1 MITDRS
7 AGILL
12 HPTSLPGRAIGD
24 FGNAAYRFV
33 DWLVGAGQTLW
44 QVLPLVP
51 VSGGGSPYTG
61 LSAFA
66 GSPLLISPEA
76 LVRDGLL
83 SEADLAAVE
92 VTSDT
97 VDYPEAIRYRGEL
110 LEQAFVAFLRKPGP
124 ALVAELEAFRQ
135 RNADWLRDYAIFAA
149 LREQHE
155 HASWIEWEQGL
166 KRRQPE
172 ALHRWTRANMEA
184 VEREEFAQWLF
195 DRQWRALRAYANERG
210 VRIIG
215 DIPIFVAFDSAD
227 VWAHPELF
235 DLDADRSP
243 RTVSGVPP
251 DYFSKTGQLWGN
263 PLYRWNVLAEQ
274 GYDWWIRRFRRTLE
288 QVDIARIDHFRGFA
302 AFWEVPAGEETA
314 INGRWRPGPGT
325 AVFEATQA
333 KLGPLPLIAEDLGLI
348 TPDVE
353 KLRDELGFPGMR
365 VLQFAFGDSGSRNP
379 HLPANHPRN
388 SVAYTGT
395 HDNDTTVGWY
405 RGAAPAERAG
415 VRKLL
420 GREPRADEI
429 QWEMIDLAFQSPA
442 DLAVIPVQDVLGL
455 GSEARMNTP
464 GVGEGNWGW
473 RVAED
478 ALTKAAQARLLEM
491 TRVNRRVPAFASLSR
506 DNL

>member
-1 MITDRS
+1 MKTARS
-7 AGILL
+7 SGILL
-12 HPTSLPGRAIGD
+12 HPTSFPGLAIGD
-24 FGNAAYRFV
+24 LGEPAYRFV
-33 DWLVGAGQTLW
+33 DWLVGAGQSLW

-83 SEADLAAVE
+83 TADHLDGVQ
-92 VTSDT
+92 VTSDP
-97 VDYPEAIRYRGEL
+97 VDYPEAIRYRGKLLNAAFHAFQQGAAPEL
-110 LEQAFVAFLRKPGP
+110 A
-124 ALVAELEAFRQ
+124 AEFQAFRQ
-135 RNADWLRDYAIFAA
+135 RHADWLRDYALFAA

-155 HASWIEWEQGL
+155 HASWIEWEL
-166 KRRQPE
+166 PLRRREPA
-172 ALHRWTRANMEA
+172 ALLEWATKNAAA
-184 VEREEFAQWLF
+184 VEREEFIQWLF
-195 DRQWRALRAYANERG
+195 ERQWQALRSYANGRG

-215 DIPIFVAFDSAD
+215 DVPIFVAYDSAD
-227 VWAHPELF
+227 VWAHPDLF
-235 DLDADRSP
+235 DLDPERHP
-243 RTVSGVPP
+243 NTVSGVPP

-263 PLYRWNVLAEQ
+263 PLYRWDMLAEQ
-274 GYDWWIRRFRRTLE
+274 GYDWWIGRFRRTLE

-314 INGRWRPGPGT
+314 INGRWQPGPGT

-333 KLGPLPLIAEDLGLI
+333 KLGQLPLIAEDLGLI

-353 KLRDELGFPGMR
+353 ELRDELGFPGMR
-365 VLQFAFGDSGSRNP
+365 VLQFAFGDSGADNP

-405 RGAAPAERAG
+405 RSAPAADRAA

-420 GREPRADEI
+420 GGEPRSGELH
-429 QWEMIDLAFQSPA
+429 WEMINLALQSPA
-442 DLAVIPVQDVLGL
+442 ELAVVPVQDVLGL

-473 RVAED
+473 RVED
-478 ALTKAAQARLLEM
+478 RTLTEAMQTRLREL
-491 TRVNRRVPAFASLSR
+491 TRVNWRVPASAPSSKNDL
-506 DNL
+506 

>member
-1 MITDRS
+1 
-7 AGILL
+7 
-12 HPTSLPGRAIGD
+12 
-24 FGNAAYRFV
+24 
-33 DWLVGAGQTLW
+33 
-44 QVLPLVP
+44 
-51 VSGGGSPYTG
+51 
-61 LSAFA
+61 
-66 GSPLLISPEA
+66 
-76 LVRDGLL
+76 
-83 SEADLAAVE
+83 
-92 VTSDT
+92 
-97 VDYPEAIRYRGEL
+97 
-110 LEQAFVAFLRKPGP
+110 
-124 ALVAELEAFRQ
+124 
-135 RNADWLRDYAIFAA
+135 
-149 LREQHE
+149 
-155 HASWIEWEQGL
+155 
-166 KRRQPE
+166 
-172 ALHRWTRANMEA
+172 
-184 VEREEFAQWLF
+184 
-195 DRQWRALRAYANERG
+195 
-210 VRIIG
+210 
-215 DIPIFVAFDSAD
+215 
-227 VWAHPELF
+227 LF

-314 INGRWRPGPGT
+314 IIGRWRPGPGT

-429 QWEMIDLAFQSPA
+429 HWEMIDLAFQSPA